1 MNNIF
6 VSYEIAQRLKN
17 LGFNEKCFSYYSF
30 DEYLDLGWNIG
41 DNNSK
46 LIKNNK
52 EWVSAPTFEQ
62 VLEFLRTQY
71 FINIKIEYL
80 CSVNEVLA
88 LVGVIDF
95 MINKYEKPDIHIQST
110 SLDYYEVLTETILE
124 CLNIIEKWKM

>member
-1 MNNIF
+1 MDNIF
-6 VSYEIAQRLKN
+6 INFEISQKLKVLGFDNYCLSYFKDEEFKHPSKEILKN
-17 LGFNEKCFSYYSF
+17 SEVKSWFVCC
-30 DEYLDLGWNIG
+30 
-41 DNNSK
+41 
-46 LIKNNK
+46 
-52 EWVSAPTFEQ
+52 PTFEQ
-62 VLEFLRTQY
+62 TLHFLRTKY

-110 SLDYYEVLTETILE
+110 SLNYYEVLTETILE